1 MKFLEYGEYELSYLI
16 KRDAKLGE
24 IIKKVG
30 VIRRATYE
38 DPFDSLV
45 GYIATQ
51 QISNKAAATVR
62 SRIYQKFGVVTVD
75 KLRSVS
81 DEEIQSVGISMRKV
95 QYIRNLIEAILLN
108 KLEIEKIDTFPDE
121 EIVSQL
127 TSIKGIGDWTAE
139 MFLIFTLKRMD
150 VLSYKDLAI
159 RRAITSLYGLN
170 ELDKKIFRKYQE
182 RYSPYGTVASLYLW
196 HFSMDTN

>member
-62 SRIYQKFGVVTVD
+62 SRIYQKFGVVAVD